1 MARLE
6 QLGPY
11 TLAQS
16 PDCFPLGRDSLL
28 LGGFATVRPRWRVCD
43 LGCGSGVLS
52 LLLLGREPALALSA
66 VDCDAAAAALCR
78 ENLRRNSLE
87 GQVLTGDLR
96 SPGLLPAGQFDLAVS
111 NPPYFPLGSGGD
123 GGGARMEH
131 GCTLDELCAAA
142 GRLLRSGGRFA
153 LVHRPE
159 RLADL
164 FAALRSH
171 GLEPKRLRLCHHSP
185 AHPPFAALLEALRQG
200 RPGLE
205 VLPPWLGEPSG
216 S

>member
-78 ENLRRNSLE
+78 ENLRRNGLE
-87 GQVLTGDLR
+87 GRVLTGDLR

-111 NPPYFPLGSGGD
+111 NPPYFKAGSGAP
-123 GGGARMEH
+123 GGPARTEEARLRDW
-131 GCTLDELCAAA
+131 CSAA
-142 GRLLRSGGRFA
+142 GRLLKNGGRFA

-159 RLADL
+159 RLAEV
-164 FAALRSH
+164 FAGMRAA
-171 GLEPKRLRLCHHSP
+171 GIEPKRLQLVQHSLDM
-185 AHPPFAALLEALRQG
+185 PPSAVLAEGVRQG
-200 RPGLE
+200 RPGLQ
-205 VLPPWLGEPSG
+205 VLPVHFIDRRN
-216 S
+216 